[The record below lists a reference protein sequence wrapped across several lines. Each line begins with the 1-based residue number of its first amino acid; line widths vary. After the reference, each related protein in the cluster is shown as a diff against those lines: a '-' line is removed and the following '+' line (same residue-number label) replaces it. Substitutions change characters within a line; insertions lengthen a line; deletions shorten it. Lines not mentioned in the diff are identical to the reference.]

1 MIKKPIPFG
10 KYLLLERVNVG
21 GMAEVFVAKS
31 SNPEM
36 GVVAV
41 KKILPTMAEDV
52 EFITMFLDEARISV
66 RLSHP
71 NVVSVF
77 DLGKVDDSFFIAMEY
92 LSGRDIRTLQ
102 ERYVQR
108 RELMPTAQA
117 AYLVAKICEGL
128 DYAHAVTDEKG
139 HPLNV
144 IHRDVSPQNI
154 LVGYDGR
161 VKVIDFGIA
170 KAANRSQKTQAGILK
185 GKFGYMS
192 PEQVRG
198 LTLDG
203 RSDIF
208 AVGILLYEL
217 LTGEK
222 LFMGESDFS
231 TLEKVRAAHVPSPRQ
246 FNPAIAPELERVL
259 YKALAR
265 ERDDRY
271 ARAGDLRDALLPFTR
286 NGTRS
291 YSEKTLAAYM
301 QEAFAAEIST
311 ERVKLES
318 FAQLSWPA
326 EAAET
331 IIPAAQPVQPRART
345 STRDVAAAAQRP
357 MPRRVTGAIPRSPT
371 RQQPAVEATGARA
384 PLPPPPP
391 ASTVDLRP
399 PITPEELVEMDQGG
413 ERTIMTSRDIDA
425 SPTIAPF
432 ARKAAAVDGAPSA
445 MTDAHN
451 TERPTGAP
459 RRRTASSV
467 AAVRAPLPKQQLVMG
482 NSGEVEPY
490 SGATMIGPAP
500 SESASPS
507 FAGLDSQDGPA
518 VVPSALMPAPAA
530 GRVGQPPRRQTG
542 MQPRAVPVKAALEIT
557 GDLTSDLTG
566 ELPEPS
572 VTENSVRRAV
582 PAPPRTQRTPL
593 LVAAGALGVLVL
605 VAAAWFALK
614 RPATV
619 EVQVLRR
626 PAAARV
632 LVDGVEV
639 GPGPLALAPGAH
651 EATATAPGHAPWSE
665 GFEVVAGQPM
675 TLEVRLAPQ
684 AAQAV
689 EAPRPQTFTARFAGE
704 AGAELTVDGAPRG
717 ALPVQVELEAGTLHR
732 YSANKEGRDSLGTV
746 EGGTGE
752 MVEVVVTLNRGG
764 TEPKPRSPQPVAKPK
779 PQPRPEPA
787 PRTETPAKVETARP
801 QAKPEPPHRAE
812 PVRPQ
817 QPAPT
822 SSATGTFICSSK
834 PAGAQVWV
842 DGRNSGAVTPVP
854 KTKALSLSAGAHTV
868 VFKSA
873 DGKLKSDPQ
882 QVTIN
887 EGQETKLLNVEL
899 KEQ

>member
-1 MIKKPIPFG
+1 VIKKPIPFG

-21 GMAEVFVAKS
+21 GMAEVFVAKAS
-31 SNPEM
+31 TPGA

-92 LSGRDIRTLQ
+92 ISGRDLRTLQ
-102 ERYVQR
+102 ERYAQR
-108 RELMPTAQA
+108 KELMPTAQA
-117 AYLVAKICEGL
+117 AYLVARVCEGL
-128 DYAHAVTDEKG
+128 DYAHSVSDEKG
-139 HPLNV
+139 RPLNV
-144 IHRDVSPQNI
+144 IHRDVSPQNV

-208 AVGILLYEL
+208 AVGVLLYEL

-246 FNPAIAPELERVL
+246 YNPAIPPELERVM

-271 ARAGDLRDALLPFTR
+271 SRAGELRDALLPFTG
-286 NGTRS
+286 NGART
-291 YSEKTLAAYM
+291 YTEKTLAGFM
-301 QEAFAAEIST
+301 QEAFAAELAT
-311 ERVKLES
+311 ERSKLEG
-318 FAQLSWPA
+318 FAQLRWPEDA
-326 EAAET
+326 SAT
-331 IIPAAQPVQPRART
+331 LVPAARPPQPRART
-345 STRDVAAAAQRP
+345 STREVAVDRP
-357 MPRRVTGAIPRSPT
+357 ARRVTGAIPRPQT
-371 RQQPAVEATGARA
+371 RQLPAVAAPEARA
-384 PLPPPPP
+384 PTSP
-391 ASTVDLRP
+391 ATVDLRP
-399 PITPEELVEMDQGG
+399 PLTPEELAEMDQGG
-413 ERTIMTSRDIDA
+413 ERTVMTSRDIDA
-425 SPTIAPF
+425 PPTLAPA
-432 ARKAAAVDGAPSA
+432 ARKDLALPEGTDVD
-445 MTDAHN
+445 
-451 TERPTGAP
+451 RPAAP

-482 NSGEVEPY
+482 SSGEVEPY

-500 SESASPS
+500 SEPTLAPFS
-507 FAGLDSQDGPA
+507 GLDSQDGPA
-518 VVPSALMPAPAA
+518 VVPSARMPGLGNPAHP
-530 GRVGQPPRRQTG
+530 GRRQTG
-542 MQPRAVPVKAALEIT
+542 MQPRTAPPKAALEVT
-557 GDLTSDLTG
+557 GDLTGELSG

-582 PAPPRTQRTPL
+582 PSAPRNSRAPLLLAAGAVGVL
-593 LVAAGALGVLVL
+593 LVAG
-605 VAAAWFALK
+605 AAWFLLK

-619 EVQVLRR
+619 PVQVLRR
-626 PAAARV
+626 PVQARV
-632 LVDGVEV
+632 MVDGVEV
-639 GPGPLALAPGAH
+639 GAGPLALAPGPH
-651 EATATAPGHAPWSE
+651 EVTASAPGHAPWSE
-665 GFEVVAGQPM
+665 GFELVAGQPF
-675 TLEVRLAPQ
+675 TLEVKLTPQ
-684 AAQAV
+684 AVQAV
-689 EAPRPQTFTARFAGE
+689 EAPKPAIFSARFTGE
-704 AGAELTVDGAPRG
+704 AGAELTVDGVARG
-717 ALPVQVELEAGTLHR
+717 VLPVTVELEVGRLHR
-732 YSANKEGRDSLGTV
+732 YSANKDGADRQGTV
-746 EGGTGE
+746 EGQPGE
-752 MVEVVVTLNRGG
+752 MVEVALALGRPEAKATPGSSPSKAAERPRLQQKASPPVPV
-764 TEPKPRSPQPVAKPK
+764 EPARPPPRA
-779 PQPRPEPA
+779 EPA
-787 PRTETPAKVETARP
+787 PRP
-801 QAKPEPPHRAE
+801 KPEPKPE
-812 PVRPQ
+812 PARV
-817 QPAPT
+817 QPPPVAAA
-822 SSATGTFICSSK
+822 SATGTLICSSK

-854 KTKALSLSAGAHTV
+854 KAKALSLAAGTHTV
-868 VFKSA
+868 VLKSS
-873 DGKLKSDPQ
+873 DGKLKSEPQ
-882 QVTIN
+882 QVTIS